1 MLISRWRQEEW
12 IRVALGMFAVAF
24 GANQFAP
31 MVVTYQLHAG
41 MTAVQTTFLFGIYA
55 AGIMVALF
63 IGGPLSDSHGRRA
76 LMRPALLCTA
86 AGSLTLLLGHAG
98 NFAALVIG
106 RLIIGI
112 AVGFVMSSGAAWI
125 KELSP
130 TIPIAARRSSVA
142 LTAGF
147 SLAPLFAG
155 LVAQWAPHPTLLPYA
170 VHIVLAL
177 STILLVWNVP
187 ARPGTGARSPF
198 LPRSILRWRYLP
210 IALAAPWAFGSVT
223 TAFAFLPSVVG
234 HGFPYP
240 IALTGVMAFATMGVG
255 TFVQRWTVNWRLRT
269 GMVWAGIGM
278 LASWGAVTVE
288 GHGWHASALALLPL
302 CAIVMGIAYGTIMVR
317 GLAQTQSMAASS
329 EMGAASGVFYALT
342 YLGFFAPFLLSVIG
356 PIVGLSCTF
365 IFGLC
370 VAAFTAFIITIFA
383 STQRG

>member
-86 AGSLTLLLGHAG
+86 AGSLVLLLGHAG
-98 NFAALVIG
+98 SFAALVIG
-106 RLIIGI
+106 RLIIGV

-155 LVAQWAPHPTLLPYA
+155 LVAQWAPHPTLSPYA
-170 VHIVLAL
+170 AHITLAL
-177 STILLVWNVP
+177 CTIALVWNVP

-198 LPRSILRWRYLP
+198 LPRSILRLRYLP
-210 IALAAPWAFGSVT
+210 VALAAPWAFGSVT
-223 TAFAFLPSVVG
+223 TGFAFLPGVVA
-234 HGFPYP
+234 HGVHFP
-240 IALTGVMAFATMGVG
+240 IALTGLMAFATMGVG
-255 TFVQRWTVNWRLRT
+255 TFVQRWTVNWSLRT
-269 GMVWAGIGM
+269 GMAWAGIGM
-278 LASWGAVTVE
+278 LACWGAVTAF
-288 GHGWHASALALLPL
+288 GHGWGSAALAFLPL
-302 CAIVMGIAYGTIMVR
+302 CAVIMGIAYGTIMVR
-317 GLAQTQSMAASS
+317 GLALTQSMAAKE
-329 EMGAASGVFYALT
+329 EMGAASGVFYSLT
-342 YLGFFAPFLLSVIG
+342 YLGFFAPFILSAIG

-370 VAAFTAFIITIFA
+370 VAVFTATLITIFA